1 MKTEKQKLTRIT
13 STVREKFPNDN
24 DIFGYNGITKASVI
38 HSLENSYTFLG
49 LLETLDNDIEIVWIK
64 RKLAK
69 YFDELTGILKE
80 YNTET
85 WIQNFDRFLDIVFE
99 MRINLKELYITLT
112 DNPIRAEEDIQ
123 KAREQ
128 YNELQTT
135 CTSIA
140 IELETIKNGSNK
152 TDTLLE
158 ELKSLKTSLTAANEE
173 AKKIITNI
181 TEIEANANGSSKT
194 IEDVT
199 PKIST
204 TFSEIKELQKSI
216 NIEADK
222 INTMSANCEKNIE
235 KIKQREDNLQ
245 KQIEMDAKLQKEIR
259 QTLQDVNKHG
269 MAGAFL
275 KRKQELKATAVIWA
289 VLSVISMGVLIYI
302 SYKFAVS
309 VLITSDNSDLLKH
322 LFKIPSVIA
331 GIWLCWF
338 CAKQFGYTIRI
349 REDYSY
355 KYAISMAFE
364 GYKNETRDI
373 NEDLL
378 KKLLEVT
385 VANISSNPIVLYNSK
400 SNHGSPWHELT
411 DGIKNFL
418 RINVKADVT
427 ADTNDIKKLL

>member
-1 MKTEKQKLTRIT
+1 MKTEKQRLTRII
-13 STVREKFPNDN
+13 STVKEKFPDDN
-24 DIFGYNGITKASVI
+24 DIFGYNGITKASII
-38 HSLENSYTFLG
+38 HSLDNSYTFLG
-49 LLETLDNDIEIVWIK
+49 LLETINNDIEIVWIR

-69 YFDELTGILKE
+69 YFDELTSILKE

-99 MRINLKELYITLT
+99 MRINLKELYTTLT
-112 DNPIRAEEDIQ
+112 DKPIRADEDIQ
-123 KAREQ
+123 KAKEQ

-140 IELETIKNGSNK
+140 SKLETINNGSDKSNL
-152 TDTLLE
+152 LLE
-158 ELKSLKTSLTAANEE
+158 ELKSLKTSLTTANEE

-181 TEIEANANGSSKT
+181 TGIEVSANGSNKT

-222 INTMSANCEKNIE
+222 INTMSASCEKNIE
-235 KIKQREDNLQ
+235 KIKQREDSLQ
-245 KQIEMDAKLQKEIR
+245 KQIELDEKLQKEIQ

-275 KRKQELKATAVIWA
+275 KRKKELKATAVIWA

-373 NEDLL
+373 NEELL
-378 KKLLEVT
+378 EKLLEVT

-418 RINVKADVT
+418 KIDVKADVT
-427 ADTNDIKKLL
+427 ADTNDIKKLI